1 MAGDIS
7 VTSLIRLLE
16 RARPDDTSVRAEK
29 LARELGSEARLP
41 VATQSAGTTAETLQ
55 FKYSMAA
62 KRGTTVLGLDDVT
75 SALRRLGKARVP
87 GCLVQ
92 GQHEFALVFLTSDM
106 GEIVGVL
113 FVSPALDPK
122 PGMSQS

>member
-16 RARPDDTSVRAEK
+16 RARVDDTSVRAVK
-29 LARELGSEARLP
+29 LAREFDPEARLP

-55 FKYSMAA
+55 SKYSMAA

-75 SALRRLGKARVP
+75 TALRRLDKARVP

-92 GQHEFALVFLTSDM
+92 GQHEFALVFLSSDM
-106 GEIVGVL
+106 AEIVGIL

-122 PGMSQS
+122 PRTSES

>member
-16 RARPDDTSVRAEK
+16 RARPDGASVRAEK
-29 LARELGSEARLP
+29 LAREFDPEARLP
-41 VATQSAGTTAETLQ
+41 VATQSAATTAETLQ
-55 FKYSMAA
+55 FKYSWAA
-62 KRGTTVLGLDDVT
+62 KRGSKVLGLEDVT

-106 GEIVGVL
+106 AEIVGVL
-113 FVSPALDPK
+113 FVSPAFDPQ
-122 PGMSQS
+122 PRMSQS